1 MYFFILGFHLLVWWP
16 KCTPASRSCF
26 IEVTAIIVSSVIP
39 PRILFRCA
47 YDRPDRFE
55 FGGTKS
61 RKNPS
66 VNFIACLFYHI
77 RLNFAIDFTRIS
89 DNIYIFFRRSVMFGG
104 KFIAFPS
111 FRDVFCFSRS
121 TEFMLLQLTEFI
133 FFSIS
138 EVYAFAISRVCF
150 FFDQPSLCFFAV
162 MQITTATVI
171 TAAPARSAP
180 TATRTVLSAGLSP
193 SGVRTH
199 AFSINFPFSS

>member
-104 KFIAFPS
+104 KFIAFLF
-111 FRDVFCFSRS
+111 FRDVFLLFAISR
-121 TEFMLLQLTEFI
+121 
-133 FFSIS
+133 
-138 EVYAFAISRVCF
+138 VYAFAISRVY
-150 FFDQPSLCFFAV
+150 
-162 MQITTATVI
+162 
-171 TAAPARSAP
+171 
-180 TATRTVLSAGLSP
+180 
-193 SGVRTH
+193 
-199 AFSINFPFSS
+199 AFSRLCRSRPQRLLPPRLRGARRPQREPF

>member
-104 KFIAFPS
+104 KFIVFLS
-111 FRDVFCFSRS
+111 FRDVFLLFAISRVYVFAISRVCFFAISR
-121 TEFMLLQLTEFI
+121 
-133 FFSIS
+133 
-138 EVYAFAISRVCF
+138 VYAFAISRVYF
-150 FFDQPSLCFFAV
+150 FSISRV
-162 MQITTATVI
+162 Y
-171 TAAPARSAP
+171 
-180 TATRTVLSAGLSP
+180 
-193 SGVRTH
+193 
-199 AFSINFPFSS
+199 AFSRLCRSRPQRLLPPRPRGARRPQREPF

>member
-104 KFIAFPS
+104 KLIAFLS
-111 FRDVFCFSRS
+111 FRDVFFFSRS
-121 TEFMLLQLTEFI
+121 AEFM
-133 FFSIS
+133 FFAIS
-138 EVYAFAISRVCF
+138 RVYTFAISRVCF
-150 FFDQPSLCFFAV
+150 FAISEV
-162 MQITTATVI
+162 Y
-171 TAAPARSAP
+171 
-180 TATRTVLSAGLSP
+180 
-193 SGVRTH
+193 
-199 AFSINFPFSS
+199 AFSRLCRLRPQRLLPPRPRGARRPERELF

>member
-111 FRDVFCFSRS
+111 FRDVF
-121 TEFMLLQLTEFI
+121 LL
-133 FFSIS
+133 
-138 EVYAFAISRVCF
+138 FAISRVYAFVISRVYF
-150 FFDQPSLCFFAV
+150 FCDQPSLCFFAV

-180 TATRTVLSAGLSP
+180 TATRTVLSAVLSP

>member
-104 KFIAFPS
+104 KFIAFLS
-111 FRDVFCFSRS
+111 FRDVF
-121 TEFMLLQLTEFI
+121 LL
-133 FFSIS
+133 
-138 EVYAFAISRVCF
+138 FAISRVYAFRDQPSLCFCNQPSLF

-162 MQITTATVI
+162 MQIATATVI

-180 TATRTVLSAGLSP
+180 TATRTVLSAGFSP